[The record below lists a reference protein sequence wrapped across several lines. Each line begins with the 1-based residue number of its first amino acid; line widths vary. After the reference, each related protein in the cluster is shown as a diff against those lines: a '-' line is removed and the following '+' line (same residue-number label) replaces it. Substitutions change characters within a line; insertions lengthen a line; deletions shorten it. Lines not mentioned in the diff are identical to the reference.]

1 MSRIIDWPARM
12 AEVAEFVGLG
22 PAELEMLRATA
33 PVVLKHAEE
42 LTAGVYD
49 HFLEFPESR
58 KFFLTETGEVNQDRL
73 ARRKHSLTRWLRGS
87 IEFQI
92 DDDFPIRLLATGIV
106 HSHPPIH
113 RAHMG
118 SIPSRF
124 MVGTI
129 SFVQTA
135 VADVL
140 NQELDDPAEANKAA
154 IAWNK
159 MLMVQLDILLAGY
172 LTETPAE
179 PAAGYGPGEAV
190 GPTGAEDAG
199 TTTSTSPGSRVE
211 DPSRSDGRPGAINSG
226 KEERSP

>member
-1 MSRIIDWPARM
+1 MSRIVDWPARM
-12 AEVAEFVGLG
+12 AEVAKFVGLG
-22 PAELEMLRATA
+22 PAELELLRATA

-73 ARRKHSLTRWLRGS
+73 TRRKHSLTRWLRGS

-92 DDDFPIRLLATGIV
+92 DYDFPIRLLATGIV
-106 HSHPPIH
+106 HSHPPLH

-135 VADVL
+135 LADVL
-140 NQELDDPAEANKAA
+140 LQEMDDPREAMKAA

-172 LTETPAE
+172 VTETPTE
-179 PAAGYGPGEAV
+179 PAEGYRTGEAV
-190 GPTGAEDAG
+190 GPTGTEDTG
-199 TTTSTSPGSRVE
+199 TNTPIAPGSGVG
-211 DPSRSDGRPGAINSG
+211 DLSRSDGLPEAFHNGQ
-226 KEERSP
+226 EERGP

>member
-1 MSRIIDWPARM
+1 MARIVDWPARM
-12 AEVAEFVGLG
+12 AEVASFVGLG
-22 PAELEMLRATA
+22 PAELEVLRATA

-42 LTAGVYD
+42 LTASVYD
-49 HFLEFPESR
+49 HFLKFPDSR
-58 KFFLTETGEVNQDRL
+58 RFFLTATGEVNQDRL
-73 ARRKHSLTRWLRGS
+73 TRRKHSLTRWLRGS

-106 HSHPPIH
+106 HSHPPTH

-135 VADVL
+135 MADVL
-140 NQELDDPAEANKAA
+140 LQEMDDPREAMKAA

-172 LTETPAE
+172 VTETPTE
-179 PAAGYGPGEAV
+179 PVEGHGLGEAV
-190 GPTGAEDAG
+190 VPSGTEDAG
-199 TTTSTSPGSRVE
+199 TNTPISPGSGVE
-211 DPSRSDGRPGAINSG
+211 DLSGSGGRPRASNNG
-226 KEERSP
+226 KEERGP